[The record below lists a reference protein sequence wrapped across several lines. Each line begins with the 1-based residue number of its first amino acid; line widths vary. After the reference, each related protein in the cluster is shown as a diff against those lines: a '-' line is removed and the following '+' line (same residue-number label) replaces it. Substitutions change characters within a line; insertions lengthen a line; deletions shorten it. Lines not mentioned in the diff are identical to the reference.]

1 MNKIVKLAL
10 ILFVVSAAVA
20 LCLGLVNGVT
30 ADRIAQLE
38 AEKLAKAMAEVLP
51 ADSYTP
57 VEYTGSDVTV
67 DAVYT
72 AGDKG
77 WVVQNT
83 VSGSQGNITM
93 ITGIDKSF
101 AVTGVAVTKHSET
114 SGMGAIAGSTGEKGV
129 AFRSQ
134 FAGQTAP
141 AVTKDGGSIDAI
153 TGATVT
159 SRAVCNGAASALA
172 AVKTLG

>member
-1 MNKIVKLAL
+1 MNKIVKLAV

-30 ADRIAQLE
+30 ADRIAAIE

-51 ADSYTP
+51 ADGYTP
-57 VEYTGSDVTV
+57 VEYTGTDVTV
-67 DAVYT
+67 DAIYA

-83 VSGSQGNITM
+83 VSGSQGNVTM
-93 ITGIDKSF
+93 ITGVDKNY
-101 AVTGVAVTKHSET
+101 AVTGVAVTKHAET
-114 SGMGAIAGSTGEKGV
+114 SGMGAVAASTGADGQ

-159 SRAVCNGAASALA
+159 SRAVCNGAASAIA

>member
-10 ILFVVSAAVA
+10 ILFVVSAVVA
-20 LCLGLVNGVT
+20 LCLGLVNDVT
-30 ADRIAQLE
+30 ADRIAALE
-38 AEKLAKAMAEVLP
+38 AEKLAKAMQEVLP
-51 ADSYTP
+51 ADQYDP

-67 DAVYT
+67 DAVYS

-93 ITGIDKSF
+93 ITGIDKNY
-101 AVTGVAVTKHSET
+101 AVTGVSVTKHSET
-114 SGMGAIAGSTGEKGV
+114 SGMGAIAASTGAVGENWR
-129 AFRSQ
+129 AQ

-159 SRAVCNGAASALA
+159 SRAVCNGAASAIA